1 MKRTVLLITA
11 LSVLGAAATFAA
23 ETQKN
28 LGPEVITFKMGV
40 MQLPF
45 QHRKHQKYPKVECY
59 HCHGKSTTGKIA
71 GWGKESAH
79 TICIPCHDLDDKGPV
94 ECHQCHK
101 K

>member
-1 MKRTVLLITA
+1 MQPDTRTEARTILAALGMLL
-11 LSVLGAAATFAA
+11 LLGSYTLLA
-23 ETQKN
+23 
-28 LGPEVITFKMGV
+28 G
-40 MQLPF
+40 
-45 QHRKHQKYPKVECY
+45 
-59 HCHGKSTTGKIA
+59 TTGKIA